1 MTKEKSSATEWT
13 GTILMKKNNFGYL
26 IREGIRGVFLHGFMS
41 FAAVC
46 VTVACL
52 IIMGSFSLILYNLN
66 LMVKDLEKENEV
78 LVYIDETYSEA
89 EAKSVGS
96 QINMI
101 ANVYNAQFVSREE
114 ALNNFVEE
122 QNDADLFQGIEA
134 DTFRDRFVV
143 TLVDNTLMK
152 QTVEEIRQVE
162 GVADISAHYEISE
175 GFTTVQRLLN
185 IASVAIIAVLLVVSL
200 LIISNTV
207 KLAMY
212 DRKEEIAIM
221 RMVGATNGFIRW
233 PFVVEGFLLGV
244 FGAAIA
250 FFLEWGLYDLLA
262 AKIASIDSLQLITV
276 VPFSE
281 VLPIMIAAYAATG
294 FVVGVFGSLL
304 SIRKFLKV

>member
-1 MTKEKSSATEWT
+1 MTEWT

-26 IREGIRGVFLHGFMS
+26 IREGVRGIFLHGFMS

-66 LMVKDLEKENEV
+66 IMVKELEQENEV

-101 ANVYNAQFVSREE
+101 ANVYNAEFVSRTE
-114 ALNNFVEE
+114 ALQNFVDE
-122 QNDADLFQGIEA
+122 QNDAELFAGLDA

-143 TLVDNTLMK
+143 TLVDNSRMEE
-152 QTVEEIRQVE
+152 TVGEIYQVE
-162 GVADISAHYEISE
+162 GVADVSAHYEISQ
-175 GFTTVQRLLN
+175 GFTTVQQVLR

-212 DRKEEIAIM
+212 DRREEIAIM

-233 PFVVEGFLLGV
+233 PFVVEGFLLGFV
-244 FGAAIA
+244 GAAIA
-250 FFLEWGLYDLLA
+250 FFLEWGLYDLVG
-262 AKIASIDSLQLITV
+262 AKITTVDTLQLITF
-276 VPFSE
+276 VPFAE
-281 VLPIMIAAYAATG
+281 VRTLMIAAFAATG